1 MKQILIDCLN
11 KIELNLSQEKI
22 NQLDYLI
29 DLTLEKNKV
38 MNLTAIKDENTFI
51 DKMIIDC
58 AFLVKFFDL
67 ENKSVLDVGTGGGFP
82 GLVLA
87 ILCPNTR
94 FILIDSTSKKIEHVN
109 EVKDKLGLTNVS
121 ALAYRAEE
129 FIKQNREKFDI
140 VTARAVKNLQILLE
154 LCSSFIKVGGH
165 IISYKG
171 SGYKREIID
180 SKNAI
185 KVLNLELIKEVK
197 YQLPLSKED
206 RYLLEFKKNNSS
218 SSIYPRNYNQI
229 LKKPL

>member
-11 KIELNLSQEKI
+11 KIELNLIQEKI

-38 MNLTAIKDENTFI
+38 MNLTAINDENTFI

-58 AFLVKFFDL
+58 VFLVKFFDL
-67 ENKSVLDVGTGGGFP
+67 ENKSVLDIGTGGGFP

-94 FILIDSTSKKIEHVN
+94 FTLIDSTSKKIEHVN
-109 EVKDKLGLTNVS
+109 EVKDKLGLTNVN
-121 ALAYRAEE
+121 AFACRAEE

-154 LCSSFIKVGGH
+154 LCSSFIKISGH

-171 SGYKREIID
+171 SGYKSELID
-180 SKNAI
+180 SQNAI
-185 KVLNLELIKEVK
+185 NVLNLELIKEVK

-206 RYLLEFKKNNSS
+206 RYLLEFKKNKSS